1 MNLLR
6 LEDIAALPGDTAVCL
21 GTFDGV
27 HLGHQALVSQTVA
40 AARAQGLIPCAYT
53 FDLPPASVFARNGEI
68 TVLSTL
74 EEKAKLLGEYGIELV
89 AYSHFDRSV
98 AEKSARVFFEDILVK
113 TLRARH
119 IVIGFHYHFGQKA
132 QGDAQMMRTLCEEAG
147 IGLSI
152 VPPVRMPSGELVSS
166 TAIREYLKAGDRD
179 GAQRMLNRTLSARE
193 EQLLGGKDQ

>member
-1 MNLLR
+1 MNLYR
-6 LEDIAALPGDTAVCL
+6 LEDVAAPLCGTAVCL

-27 HLGHQALVSQTVA
+27 HLGHQALARETVA
-40 AARAQGLIPCAYT
+40 AAHAQGLIPCAYT
-53 FDLPPASVFARNGEI
+53 FDLPPASVLARGRDVTI
-68 TVLSTL
+68 LSTV
-74 EEKAKLLGEYGIELV
+74 EEKANLLHGCGIELV

-166 TAIREYLKAGDRD
+166 TAIREYLKTGDRD
-179 GAQRMLNRTLSARE
+179 GAQRMLNRTLSARD

>member
-1 MNLLR
+1 MSLIR
-6 LEDIAALPGDTAVCL
+6 LEDMAAFEGETAVCL

-27 HLGHQALVSQTVA
+27 HLGHQALVSRTVA

-53 FDLPPASVFARNGEI
+53 FDLPPASVFRKDNGM

-74 EEKAKLLGEYGIELV
+74 EEKATLLHACGIELV

-98 AEKSARVFFEDILVK
+98 AEKSARAFFEDILVN
-113 TLRARH
+113 TLHARH

-132 QGDAQMMRTLCEEAG
+132 QGDAEMMRALCREAG
-147 IGLSI
+147 IGLSV
-152 VPPVRMPSGELVSS
+152 VPPVRMSEGELVSS
-166 TAIREYLKAGDRD
+166 TAIREYLRLGDRA
-179 GAQRMLNRTLSARE
+179 GAEKMLNRTLSARE

>member
-74 EEKAKLLGEYGIELV
+74 EEKAKLLGEHGIELV
-89 AYSHFDRSV
+89 AYSHFDRTV
-98 AEKSARVFFEDILVK
+98 ADKTAEAFFEDILVR
-113 TLRARH
+113 TLHARH
-119 IVIGFHYHFGQKA
+119 VVIGFHYHFGQKA
-132 QGDAQMMRTLCEEAG
+132 RGDAQYMRALCEKAG
-147 IGLSI
+147 IGLS
-152 VPPVRMPSGELVSS
+152 VVSPVRLPDGELVSS
-166 TAIREYLKAGDRD
+166 TAIREYLRQGDRA

-193 EQLLGGKDQ
+193 EELLGGKDK